1 MKRLIA
7 ALSGLGLLLFVGLGG
22 GSAAGNPT
30 TNGSNAQS
38 NSVKTITHTC
48 TDRSTGGGMS
58 GDDMDNDGDTISFS
72 GATVL
77 WPPNHKYRTVTI
89 TATDTDTATELVD
102 NDYTTLTT
110 MATSNQ
116 PELGGGSGHT
126 LDDTNPAAASTSGS
140 ESASQDIQLRGERAG
155 HDPLKAG
162 RTYTIT
168 AMATFDGMGTMPNSS
183 EHCNATFTVTVPHD
197 MGNR

>member
-1 MKRLIA
+1 MKRLIT
-7 ALSGLGLLLFVGLGG
+7 ALGGLGLLLFVAAGG
-22 GSAAGNPT
+22 GSAAGSPT

-38 NSVKTITHTC
+38 NSIKTITHTC
-48 TDRSTGGGMS
+48 TDTSHGGGMP
-58 GDDMDNDGDTISFS
+58 GDDADYDGDTISFS

-89 TATDTDTATELVD
+89 TATDTDTGGELIVD
-102 NDYTTLTT
+102 YDYTTLHT
-110 MATSNQ
+110 MAVSNQ

-126 LDDTNPAAASTSGS
+126 LDDTNPATASTSGN

-155 HDPLKAG
+155 HDPTKAG

-168 AMATFDGMGTMPNSS
+168 AMATFDGMGSMNAA